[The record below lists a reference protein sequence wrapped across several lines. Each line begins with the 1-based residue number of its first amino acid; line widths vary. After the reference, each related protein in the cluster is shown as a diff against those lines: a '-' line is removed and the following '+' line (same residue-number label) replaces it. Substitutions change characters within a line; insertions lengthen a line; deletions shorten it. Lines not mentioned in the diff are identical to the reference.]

1 MKLSQDSNPNTKR
14 TTSSSNREP
23 VPPTDEEIRLLAL
36 NRSKDK
42 LLSIVCHDLRTSIGG
57 VLTLSDML
65 EKRLAA
71 GKLAGAQRLNG
82 LIRRATLDADDLLKD
97 LVAWTRK
104 SGQNPNFHLRSVDLS
119 ELVQSEVLRLAT
131 AAQRKRQHIE
141 IEALEI
147 GIIRADPNMLR
158 SILRNLLTNALK
170 FSYPE
175 EQITIRIERCP
186 GYWQFQV
193 CDKGVGM
200 SPEVQD
206 LLLKLD
212 ERKQRTGTA
221 GETGSGFGLLLCHD
235 FIHRHGGQLSWESI
249 LGQGSTFTFTIPELL
264 G

>member
-1 MKLSQDSNPNTKR
+1 MKLSHDSNPNSKR
-14 TTSSSNREP
+14 TANSSNTKP

-42 LLSIVCHDLRTSIGG
+42 LLSIVSHDLRTSIGG

-71 GKLAGAQRLNG
+71 RELVEAQRLNG

-104 SGQNPNFHLRSVDLS
+104 SGQDPNFHISPVDLL
-119 ELVQSEVLRLAT
+119 ELVQSEVLRLAA
-131 AAQRKRQHIE
+131 AAQQKQQQIE
-141 IEALEI
+141 IEAEEI
-147 GIIRADPNMLR
+147 GIIRADPTMLR

-175 EQITIRIERCP
+175 GQITVRIERCP
-186 GYWQFQV
+186 GYWKFQV

-200 SPEVQD
+200 SPEVQK

-212 ERKQRTGTA
+212 DRKQRTGTA
-221 GETGSGFGLLLCHD
+221 GETGSGFGLLLCQD
-235 FIHRHGGQLSWESI
+235 LIHRHGGQLTWESI

-264 G
+264 A